1 MDKKYK
7 LVKSD
12 IKGLYRVKA
21 LKDFGYVK
29 KGDIGGYV
37 ENPNNLSH
45 EGNCWVYNN
54 AKIYDN
60 ARIYGNAEV
69 WDYAVI
75 QGNAR
80 IYGNSEIWDYAVIQD
95 NAKIYDNARIQ
106 GNAEIWDYAVIDGN
120 ARIYGNSRVSG
131 CAVIDGNAQIH
142 GDSEILNYAI
152 IRDNALIYGDS
163 VISGN
168 AFIGGYTE
176 IKTGSHVGYIDEK
189 FKNVL
194 YIQCKASLITV
205 YKDINNVIKCNIGC
219 QKRITLEGLLKR
231 IEEDGGMTKDRE
243 EYVRIMQN
251 AHLLL
256 G

>member
-1 MDKKYK
+1 MDKKYE
-7 LVKSD
+7 LIESD
-12 IKGLYRVKA
+12 IKGLYRIKA

-45 EGNCWVYNN
+45 EGYCWIYDN

-60 ARIYGNAEV
+60 ARIYGNAQV
-69 WDYAVI
+69 SDYAI
-75 QGNAR
+75 MQGNAR
-80 IYGNSEIWDYAVIQD
+80 IYGNSQ
-95 NAKIYDNARIQ
+95 
-106 GNAEIWDYAVIDGN
+106 
-120 ARIYGNSRVSG
+120 VSN

-152 IRDNALIYGDS
+152 VRDNALIYGDS

-168 AFIGGYTE
+168 AFVGGYAE
-176 IKTGSHVGYIDEK
+176 IKTGQHIGYIEEK

-205 YKDINNVIKCNIGC
+205 YTDINDVIKCNIGC
-219 QKRITLEGLLKR
+219 QKRMTLEGLLKR

-243 EYVRIMQN
+243 EYVRIMEN

>member
-7 LVKSD
+7 LIESD
-12 IKGLYRVKA
+12 IKGLYKVKA
-21 LKDFGYVK
+21 LKDFGDVK

-45 EGNCWVYNN
+45 EGYCWAYGN
-54 AKIYDN
+54 AKIYGE
-60 ARIYGNAEV
+60 ARIYGNAQV
-69 WDYAVI
+69 S
-75 QGNAR
+75 NC
-80 IYGNSEIWDYAVIQD
+80 
-95 NAKIYDNARIQ
+95 
-106 GNAEIWDYAVIDGN
+106 AVIDGN
-120 ARIYGNSRVSG
+120 AKIYGNAQVMD
-131 CAVIDGNAQIH
+131 CAVIDGNAQIY
-142 GDSEILNYAI
+142 GDSEVWGYAI

-163 VISGN
+163 VINGN

-176 IKTGSHVGYIDEK
+176 IKTGCHIGYIDEK

-205 YKDINNVIKCNIGC
+205 YTDMNNVIKCNIGC

-231 IEEDGGMTKDRE
+231 IEEDGGMTKDKE

>member
-7 LVKSD
+7 LIESD

-21 LKDFGYVK
+21 LKDFADVK

-45 EGNCWVYNN
+45 KGYCWAYGN
-54 AKIYDN
+54 AKIYGE
-60 ARIYGNAEV
+60 ARIYGNA
-69 WDYAVI
+69 
-75 QGNAR
+75 Q
-80 IYGNSEIWDYAVIQD
+80 
-95 NAKIYDNARIQ
+95 
-106 GNAEIWDYAVIDGN
+106 
-120 ARIYGNSRVSG
+120 VSN
-131 CAVIDGNAQIH
+131 CAVIDGNAKIYGNAQVSDCVVIDGNAQIY
-142 GDSEILNYAI
+142 GDSEVWGYAI

-163 VISGN
+163 VINGN

-176 IKTGSHVGYIDEK
+176 IKTGSHIGYIDEK

-205 YKDINNVIKCNIGC
+205 YTDMNNVIKCNIGC

-231 IEEDGGMTKDRE
+231 IEEDGGMTKDKE

>member
-7 LVKSD
+7 LIKSD

-21 LKDFGYVK
+21 VRDFGNVK

-37 ENPNNLSH
+37 QSEDNLSH
-45 EGNCWVYNN
+45 EGYCWVHGN
-54 AKIYDN
+54 AIIHDN
-60 ARIYGNAEV
+60 ARIYGNAQIS
-69 WDYAVI
+69 D
-75 QGNAR
+75 
-80 IYGNSEIWDYAVIQD
+80 
-95 NAKIYDNARIQ
+95 
-106 GNAEIWDYAVIDGN
+106 
-120 ARIYGNSRVSG
+120 
-131 CAVIDGNAQIH
+131 CAVIDGNVRIY
-142 GDSEILNYAI
+142 GDSEIWDYAI

-168 AFIGGYTE
+168 AFIDGDAE
-176 IKTGSHVGYIDEK
+176 IKTGRHIGYIEEK

-205 YKDINNVIKCNIGC
+205 YTDINNIIKCNIGY
-219 QKRITLEGLLKR
+219 QKRMTLTDLINR
-231 IEEDGGMTKDRE
+231 IKEDGGMNEHRE
-243 EYVRIMQN
+243 EYVRIMKN

>member
-1 MDKKYK
+1 MDKKYE
-7 LVKSD
+7 LIESD

-21 LKDFGYVK
+21 LKDFADVK

-45 EGNCWVYNN
+45 KGCCWVCDD
-54 AKIYDN
+54 AKIYN
-60 ARIYGNAEV
+60 E
-69 WDYAVI
+69 
-75 QGNAR
+75 AR
-80 IYGNSEIWDYAVIQD
+80 IYGNSEI
-95 NAKIYDNARIQ
+95 
-106 GNAEIWDYAVIDGN
+106 
-120 ARIYGNSRVSG
+120 SG

-142 GDSEILNYAI
+142 GDSEVWGYAI

-163 VISGN
+163 VINGN

-176 IKTGSHVGYIDEK
+176 IKTGSHIGYIDEK

-205 YKDINNVIKCNIGC
+205 YTDMNNVIKCNIGC

-231 IEEDGGMTKDRE
+231 IEKDGGMTKDKE

>member
-1 MDKKYK
+1 MDKKYE
-7 LVKSD
+7 LIESD

-45 EGNCWVYNN
+45 EGYCWVY
-54 AKIYDN
+54 D
-60 ARIYGNAEV
+60 
-69 WDYAVI
+69 
-75 QGNAR
+75 NAR
-80 IYGNSEIWDYAVIQD
+80 IYGNSEI
-95 NAKIYDNARIQ
+95 
-106 GNAEIWDYAVIDGN
+106 
-120 ARIYGNSRVSG
+120 SG

-142 GDSEILNYAI
+142 GNSRILGCAVIDGNAQIHGDCEIWDYAI

-168 AFIGGYTE
+168 AFIGGDTE
-176 IKTGSHVGYIDEK
+176 IKTGRHIGYIEEK

-205 YKDINNVIKCNIGC
+205 YTDMNNVIKCNIGC

-231 IEEDGGMTKDRE
+231 IEEDGGMNEHEE
-243 EYVRIMQN
+243 EYVRIMEN

>member
-1 MDKKYK
+1 MDKKYE
-7 LVKSD
+7 LIESD

-21 LKDFGYVK
+21 LKDFADVK

-45 EGNCWVYNN
+45 KGCCWVCDD
-54 AKIYDN
+54 AKIYN
-60 ARIYGNAEV
+60 E
-69 WDYAVI
+69 
-75 QGNAR
+75 AR
-80 IYGNSEIWDYAVIQD
+80 IYGNSEI
-95 NAKIYDNARIQ
+95 
-106 GNAEIWDYAVIDGN
+106 
-120 ARIYGNSRVSG
+120 SG

-142 GDSEILNYAI
+142 GNSRILGCAVIDGNARICGDSEVWGYAI

-163 VISGN
+163 VINGN

-176 IKTGSHVGYIDEK
+176 IKTGSHIGYIDEK

-205 YKDINNVIKCNIGC
+205 YTDMNNVIKCNIGC

-231 IEEDGGMTKDRE
+231 IEEDGGMTKDKE

>member
-1 MDKKYK
+1 MDKKYE
-7 LVKSD
+7 LIESD

-45 EGNCWVYNN
+45 EGYCWVYDD
-54 AKIYDN
+54 AKIYN
-60 ARIYGNAEV
+60 EARIC
-69 WDYAVI
+69 
-75 QGNAR
+75 
-80 IYGNSEIWDYAVIQD
+80 GNSEIS
-95 NAKIYDNARIQ
+95 
-106 GNAEIWDYAVIDGN
+106 GCAVIDGN
-120 ARIYGNSRVSG
+120 AQIHGNSRILD

-142 GDSEILNYAI
+142 GDSEVWGYAI

-168 AFIGGYTE
+168 AFIGGDTE
-176 IKTGSHVGYIDEK
+176 IKTGRHIGCIEEK

-205 YKDINNVIKCNIGC
+205 YTDVNNIIKCNIGC
-219 QKRITLEGLLKR
+219 QKRITLESLLKR
-231 IEEDGGMTKDRE
+231 IEEDGDMTKDKE

>member
-1 MDKKYK
+1 MDKKYE
-7 LVKSD
+7 LIESD

-21 LKDFGYVK
+21 LKDFGDVK

-45 EGNCWVYNN
+45 EGYCWVCDN
-54 AKIYDN
+54 AKIYN
-60 ARIYGNAEV
+60 E
-69 WDYAVI
+69 
-75 QGNAR
+75 AR
-80 IYGNSEIWDYAVIQD
+80 IYGNSQVS
-95 NAKIYDNARIQ
+95 
-106 GNAEIWDYAVIDGN
+106 DYAVIDGN
-120 ARIYGNSRVSG
+120 ARIYGNSRVSN
-131 CAVIDGNAQIH
+131 CAVIDGNARIY
-142 GDSEILNYAI
+142 GDSEVWGYAI

-168 AFIGGYTE
+168 AFIGGDTE
-176 IKTGSHVGYIDEK
+176 IKTGSHIGCIEEK

-205 YKDINNVIKCNIGC
+205 YTDISNIIKCNIGC
-219 QKRITLEGLLKR
+219 QKRLTLTDLINR
-231 IEEDGGMTKDRE
+231 IKEDRSMNEHGE

>member
-1 MDKKYK
+1 MDKKYE
-7 LVKSD
+7 LIESD

-45 EGNCWVYNN
+45 EGYCWVYDN
-54 AKIYDN
+54 AKIYDE
-60 ARIYGNAEV
+60 ARIYGNSEISGC
-69 WDYAVI
+69 AVI

-80 IYGNSEIWDYAVIQD
+80 IYGNSEISDC
-95 NAKIYDNARIQ
+95 
-106 GNAEIWDYAVIDGN
+106 AVIDGN
-120 ARIYGNSRVSG
+120 ARIYG
-131 CAVIDGNAQIH
+131 
-142 GDSEILNYAI
+142 DSEVWDYAI

-168 AFIGGYTE
+168 AFIGGDTE
-176 IKTGSHVGYIDEK
+176 IKTGRHIGCIEEK

-205 YKDINNVIKCNIGC
+205 YTDMNNVIKCNIGC

-231 IEEDGGMTKDRE
+231 IEEDGGMNEHEE
-243 EYVRIMQN
+243 EYVRIMEN

>member
-7 LVKSD
+7 LIESD

-37 ENPNNLSH
+37 QNEHNLSH
-45 EGNCWVYNN
+45 KGCCWVCDD
-54 AKIYDN
+54 AKIYN
-60 ARIYGNAEV
+60 EARIYGNAQV
-69 WDYAVI
+69 SNCAVI
-75 QGNAR
+75 DG
-80 IYGNSEIWDYAVIQD
+80 
-95 NAKIYDNARIQ
+95 NAKIY
-106 GNAEIWDYAVIDGN
+106 GNAQVSDCAVIDGN
-120 ARIYGNSRVSG
+120 ARIYG
-131 CAVIDGNAQIH
+131 
-142 GDSEILNYAI
+142 DSEVWDYAI

-168 AFIGGYTE
+168 AFIGGDTE
-176 IKTGSHVGYIDEK
+176 IKTGQHVEYIDER

-194 YIQCKASLITV
+194 YMQCKASLITV
-205 YKDINNVIKCNIGC
+205 YTDMNNVIKCNIGC

-231 IEEDGGMTKDRE
+231 IEEDGGMTKDKE

>member
-7 LVKSD
+7 LIKSD

-21 LKDFGYVK
+21 LRNFGDVK

-45 EGNCWVYNN
+45 EGYCWVHDN

-60 ARIYGNAEV
+60 AIIHDNVKIY
-69 WDYAVI
+69 DD
-75 QGNAR
+75 AR

-95 NAKIYDNARIQ
+95 NARIY
-106 GNAEIWDYAVIDGN
+106 GNSQISDYAVIDGN
-120 ARIYGNSRVSG
+120 SRIYGDS
-131 CAVIDGNAQIH
+131 QIW
-142 GDSEILNYAI
+142 NYAI

-168 AFIGGYTE
+168 AFIEGDAE
-176 IKTGSHVGYIDEK
+176 IKTGRHIGYIEEK

-194 YIQCKASLITV
+194 YIQCQNSLITV
-205 YKDINNVIKCNIGC
+205 YRDSSNIIKCNIGC
-219 QKRITLEGLLKR
+219 HRRMTLEDLLQR
-231 IEEDGGMTKDRE
+231 IQDVGGMTKSRE
-243 EYVRIMQN
+243 EYVRIMKN

>member
-1 MDKKYK
+1 MDKKYE
-7 LVKSD
+7 LIESD

-37 ENPNNLSH
+37 QNEHNLSH
-45 EGNCWVYNN
+45 QGYCWAYGN
-54 AKIYDN
+54 AKIYGE
-60 ARIYGNAEV
+60 ARIYGNAQV
-69 WDYAVI
+69 S
-75 QGNAR
+75 NC
-80 IYGNSEIWDYAVIQD
+80 
-95 NAKIYDNARIQ
+95 
-106 GNAEIWDYAVIDGN
+106 AVIDGN
-120 ARIYGNSRVSG
+120 AKIYGNAQVSD

-142 GDSEILNYAI
+142 GDSEVWGYAI

-163 VISGN
+163 VINGN

-176 IKTGSHVGYIDEK
+176 IKTGCHIGCIEEK
-189 FKNVL
+189 FRNVL
-194 YIQCKASLITV
+194 YIQCKASLITI

-219 QKRITLEGLLKR
+219 QKRLTLTDLINR
-231 IEEDGGMTKDRE
+231 IKEDGSMNEHEE
-243 EYVRIMQN
+243 EYVRIMEN

>member
-1 MDKKYK
+1 MDKKYE
-7 LVKSD
+7 LIESD

-45 EGNCWVYNN
+45 EGYCWVCDN
-54 AKIYDN
+54 AKIY
-60 ARIYGNAEV
+60 
-69 WDYAVI
+69 
-75 QGNAR
+75 GNAR
-80 IYGNSEIWDYAVIQD
+80 IYGNSEI
-95 NAKIYDNARIQ
+95 
-106 GNAEIWDYAVIDGN
+106 
-120 ARIYGNSRVSG
+120 SG

-142 GDSEILNYAI
+142 GNSRILGCAVIDGNAQIHGDCEVLDYAI

-168 AFIGGYTE
+168 AFIGGDTE
-176 IKTGSHVGYIDEK
+176 IKTGCHIGYIEEK

-194 YIQCKASLITV
+194 YIQCKASLITI
-205 YKDINNVIKCNIGC
+205 YTDMNNVIKCNIGC

-231 IEEDGGMTKDRE
+231 IEEDGGMNEHEE
-243 EYVRIMQN
+243 EYVRIMEN

>member
-1 MDKKYK
+1 MDKKYE
-7 LVKSD
+7 LIESD

-45 EGNCWVYNN
+45 EGYCWVYDN
-54 AKIYDN
+54 AKIYN
-60 ARIYGNAEV
+60 E
-69 WDYAVI
+69 
-75 QGNAR
+75 AR
-80 IYGNSEIWDYAVIQD
+80 IYGNSEI
-95 NAKIYDNARIQ
+95 
-106 GNAEIWDYAVIDGN
+106 
-120 ARIYGNSRVSG
+120 SG

-142 GDSEILNYAI
+142 GNSRILGCAVIDGNAQIHGDCEIWDYAI

-163 VISGN
+163 VINGN

-176 IKTGSHVGYIDEK
+176 IKTGSHIGYIDEK

-205 YKDINNVIKCNIGC
+205 YTDMNNVIKCNIGC

-231 IEEDGGMTKDRE
+231 IEEDGGMTKDKE

>member
-1 MDKKYK
+1 MDKKYE
-7 LVKSD
+7 LIESD
-12 IKGLYRVKA
+12 IKGLYRIKA

-45 EGNCWVYNN
+45 EGYCWIYDN

-60 ARIYGNAEV
+60 ARIYGNAQV
-69 WDYAVI
+69 SDYAI
-75 QGNAR
+75 MQGNAR
-80 IYGNSEIWDYAVIQD
+80 IYGNSQ
-95 NAKIYDNARIQ
+95 
-106 GNAEIWDYAVIDGN
+106 
-120 ARIYGNSRVSG
+120 VSN

-152 IRDNALIYGDS
+152 VRDNALIYGDS

-168 AFIGGYTE
+168 AFIGGDTE
-176 IKTGSHVGYIDEK
+176 IKTGRHIGYIEEK

-205 YKDINNVIKCNIGC
+205 YADVNNIIKCNIGC
-219 QKRITLEGLLKR
+219 QKKVTLEGLLKR

>member
-7 LVKSD
+7 LIKSD

-21 LKDFGYVK
+21 VRDFGNVK

-37 ENPNNLSH
+37 QSEDNLSH
-45 EGNCWVYNN
+45 EGYCWVHGN
-54 AKIYDN
+54 AIIHDN
-60 ARIYGNAEV
+60 ARIYGNAQIS
-69 WDYAVI
+69 DC
-75 QGNAR
+75 
-80 IYGNSEIWDYAVIQD
+80 
-95 NAKIYDNARIQ
+95 
-106 GNAEIWDYAVIDGN
+106 AVIDGN
-120 ARIYGNSRVSG
+120 ARIYGNAQISD
-131 CAVIDGNAQIH
+131 CAVIDGNVRIY
-142 GDSEILNYAI
+142 GDSEIWDYAI

-168 AFIGGYTE
+168 AFIDGDAE
-176 IKTGSHVGYIDEK
+176 IKTGRHIGYIEEK

-205 YKDINNVIKCNIGC
+205 YTDINNIIKCNIGY
-219 QKRITLEGLLKR
+219 QKRMTLTDLINR
-231 IEEDGGMTKDRE
+231 IKEDGGMNEHRE
-243 EYVRIMQN
+243 EYVRIIKN

>member
-1 MDKKYK
+1 MDKKYE
-7 LVKSD
+7 LIESD

-45 EGNCWVYNN
+45 EGYCWVCDN
-54 AKIYDN
+54 AKIYN
-60 ARIYGNAEV
+60 E
-69 WDYAVI
+69 
-75 QGNAR
+75 AR
-80 IYGNSEIWDYAVIQD
+80 IYGNSQISDC
-95 NAKIYDNARIQ
+95 
-106 GNAEIWDYAVIDGN
+106 AVIDGN
-120 ARIYGNSRVSG
+120 ARIYGNSQISD
-131 CAVIDGNAQIH
+131 CAVIDGNARIY
-142 GDSEILNYAI
+142 GNSEVWDYAI

-176 IKTGSHVGYIDEK
+176 IKTGRHIGYIEEK

-205 YKDINNVIKCNIGC
+205 YTDMNNIIKCNIGC
-219 QKRITLEGLLKR
+219 QKKMTLEGLLKR

>member
-1 MDKKYK
+1 MDKKYE
-7 LVKSD
+7 LIESD

-21 LKDFGYVK
+21 LKDFADVK

-45 EGNCWVYNN
+45 KGYCWAYGN
-54 AKIYDN
+54 AKIYGE
-60 ARIYGNAEV
+60 ARIYGNAQV
-69 WDYAVI
+69 S
-75 QGNAR
+75 NC
-80 IYGNSEIWDYAVIQD
+80 
-95 NAKIYDNARIQ
+95 
-106 GNAEIWDYAVIDGN
+106 AVIDGN
-120 ARIYGNSRVSG
+120 AKIYGNAQVSD

-142 GDSEILNYAI
+142 GDSEVWGYAI

-163 VISGN
+163 VINGN

-176 IKTGSHVGYIDEK
+176 IKTGSHIGYIDEK

-205 YKDINNVIKCNIGC
+205 YTDMNNVIKCNIGC

-231 IEEDGGMTKDRE
+231 IEEDGGMTKDKE

>member
-7 LVKSD
+7 LIKSD

-21 LKDFGYVK
+21 VRDFGDVK

-37 ENPNNLSH
+37 QSEDNLSH
-45 EGNCWVYNN
+45 EGYCWVYDNSIIHDN
-54 AKIYDN
+54 AIIHDNVKIYDN
-60 ARIYGNAEV
+60 ARIYGN
-69 WDYAVI
+69 
-75 QGNAR
+75 
-80 IYGNSEIWDYAVIQD
+80 SKIWDYAVIQD
-95 NAKIYDNARIQ
+95 NARIY
-106 GNAEIWDYAVIDGN
+106 GNSQIADCAVIDGN
-120 ARIYGNSRVSG
+120 ARIYG
-131 CAVIDGNAQIH
+131 
-142 GDSEILNYAI
+142 DSEIWNYAI

-168 AFIGGYTE
+168 AFIGGDAE
-176 IKTGSHVGYIDEK
+176 IKTGSHVGYIEEK

-205 YKDINNVIKCNIGC
+205 YTDMNNIIKCNIGF
-219 QKRITLEGLLKR
+219 QKKMTLTDLINRIK
-231 IEEDGGMTKDRE
+231 EDGGMNEHRE
-243 EYVRIMQN
+243 EYVRIIKN

>member
-7 LVKSD
+7 LIKSD

-21 LKDFGYVK
+21 LRNFGDVK

-37 ENPNNLSH
+37 QSEDNLSH
-45 EGNCWVYNN
+45 KGCCWVCDD
-54 AKIYDN
+54 AKIYN
-60 ARIYGNAEV
+60 EARIYGNAQV
-69 WDYAVI
+69 MDYAVI

-80 IYGNSEIWDYAVIQD
+80 IYGNAQVMD
-95 NAKIYDNARIQ
+95 
-106 GNAEIWDYAVIDGN
+106 
-120 ARIYGNSRVSG
+120 

-142 GDSEILNYAI
+142 GDSEVWGYAI

-163 VISGN
+163 VINGN

-176 IKTGSHVGYIDEK
+176 IKTGCHIGCIEEK

-194 YIQCKASLITV
+194 YVQCKASLITV
-205 YKDINNVIKCNIGC
+205 YTDMNNVIKCNIGC

-231 IEEDGGMTKDRE
+231 IEKDGGMTKDKE
-243 EYVRIMQN
+243 ECVRIMQN

>member
-7 LVKSD
+7 LIKSD

-21 LKDFGYVK
+21 VRDFGDVK

-45 EGNCWVYNN
+45 EGYCWVYDN
-54 AKIYDN
+54 AKIYDE
-60 ARIYGNAEV
+60 ARIYGNAQ
-69 WDYAVI
+69 I
-75 QGNAR
+75 
-80 IYGNSEIWDYAVIQD
+80 SDYAVIQD
-95 NAKIYDNARIQ
+95 NARIYGDSQ
-106 GNAEIWDYAVIDGN
+106 IWDYAVIDGN
-120 ARIYGNSRVSG
+120 ARIYG
-131 CAVIDGNAQIH
+131 
-142 GDSEILNYAI
+142 DSEVWDYAI

-163 VISGN
+163 AISGN
-168 AFIGGYTE
+168 AFIDGDAE
-176 IKTGSHVGYIDEK
+176 IKTGRHIGYIEEK

-205 YKDINNVIKCNIGC
+205 YTDMNNIIKCNIGY
-219 QKRITLEGLLKR
+219 QKRMTLTDLINR
-231 IEEDGGMTKDRE
+231 IKEDGGMNEHRE
-243 EYVRIMQN
+243 EYVRIMKN